1 MQTSET
7 ANCLLTAHAREYDYR
22 IVDPPNDDYNE
33 PFKRFIERLT
43 ARQSNGACR
52 SALPSLRYAG
62 SAVRRHVLKYTRRYA
77 S

>member
-1 MQTSET
+1 MLTSP
-7 ANCLLTAHAREYDYR
+7 LREFDYR

-52 SALPSLRYAG
+52 SAVPSLRYAG
-62 SAVRRHVLKYTRRYA
+62 SAVRRQVLKYTRRYA